1 MMFYQSTSAFF
12 SGLSSA
18 LFYPKF
24 SLSISSNLAYRIA
37 SLYFQLLHLYPY
49 TNYSLNPA
57 SPRLSAAAQ
66 HIQFSYYAPQRV
78 YLLHP
83 TIPTFVSVCLC
94 LSLTVAVSLSLSSAV
109 APSMVNCISTAFF
122 IAHDA
127 YPGEYVFLWFSS
139 LRTMVSSA
147 TRVGYVS
154 PYARPRVQY
163 PPLLSFQALLVS
175 DLQKLCLAPFPAV
188 CACPSQTPGGSRT
201 SSKDCIHAQYD
212 PASSRELYK
221 PFFSFYSFL
230 ALSSINYFNLPFA

>member
-1 MMFYQSTSAFF
+1 M
-12 SGLSSA
+12 
-18 LFYPKF
+18 
-24 SLSISSNLAYRIA
+24 SL
-37 SLYFQLLHLYPY
+37 
-49 TNYSLNPA
+49 
-57 SPRLSAAAQ
+57 
-66 HIQFSYYAPQRV
+66 
-78 YLLHP
+78 
-83 TIPTFVSVCLC
+83 CLC
-94 LSLTVAVSLSLSSAV
+94 LCFCVSLIISLCVFLSLSVSLSVTLRYSLSLSLSSAV
-109 APSMVNCISTAFF
+109 APSMVNCISTASF

-139 LRTMVSSA
+139 LRTTVSSA